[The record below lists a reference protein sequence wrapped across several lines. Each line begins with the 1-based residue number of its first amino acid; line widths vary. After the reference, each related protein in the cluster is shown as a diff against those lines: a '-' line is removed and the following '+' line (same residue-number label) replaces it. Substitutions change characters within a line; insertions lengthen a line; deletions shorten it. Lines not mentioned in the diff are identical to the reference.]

1 MAPGPCIAE
10 MIELNQSVFVSGRY
24 KSYKSY
30 KNYKNWSRK
39 FSPPTL
45 RDVGGDGRNLST
57 DI

>member
-10 MIELNQSVFVSGRY
+10 MIELNQSVFVSPGY
-24 KSYKSY
+24 KSYR
-30 KNYKNWSRK
+30 NYKNWSRK